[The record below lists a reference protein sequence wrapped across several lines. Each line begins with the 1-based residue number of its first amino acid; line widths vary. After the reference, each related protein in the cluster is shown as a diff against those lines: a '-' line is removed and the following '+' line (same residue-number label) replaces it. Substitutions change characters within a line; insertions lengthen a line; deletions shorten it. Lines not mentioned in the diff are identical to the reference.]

1 MRLNVDVYLHLSN
14 SALFP
19 IYEKN
24 KQLGFGKG
32 LFGRLWLFA
41 GDLWSLAGGLWSFA
55 GGLWSFL
62 VVCGR
67 LWSFAGVLWSFAVV
81 ACYSNYDFQNNFWK
95 RKCIFHCF
103 YTMAKRAFSINLNV
117 NHQKIE
123 IRWFTENSNKNV
135 FFG

>member
-1 MRLNVDVYLHLSN
+1 MVRLNVDVYLHLSN

-67 LWSFAGVLWSFAVV
+67 LLVSCGHLRSLHVIVTTIFKTIFGKGNV
-81 ACYSNYDFQNNFWK
+81 YSIAFIPW
-95 RKCIFHCF
+95 RKEH
-103 YTMAKRAFSINLNV
+103 LV
-117 NHQKIE
+117 
-123 IRWFTENSNKNV
+123 
-135 FFG
+135 